1 MFFNK
6 DDQMFESDFD
16 DNNFDNFS
24 GMEPF
29 GKKVP
34 DGERFDDDSLS
45 TTDSDFTA
53 TTIENV
59 YSYDSD
65 ESSEDDLKGTL
76 ESEEVDVDLG
86 CTEGNVS
93 EKDSPLFENDLT
105 ASNDVNDT
113 SDSDALFSNHNK
125 VDSTDGAELNLPND
139 ENAVS
144 VSDESASLNEP
155 DDGDN
160 EVETN
165 SINSDLIRGH
175 IDTIILKALQDGDR
189 YGYDIIKEIEQ
200 KSGGKYLIKQP
211 TLYSCLKRLEVQGF
225 VKSYWG
231 SKSIGGRKKYFT
243 LTDMGKELFLRNQ
256 HDWKYSR
263 DVIDSLIS
271 DEDFGENEIV
281 SDNDNNVAGE
291 IAATTDFE
299 NGLSSM
305 SGETNPEALADDS
318 IKSDE
323 LEVTQ
328 NNVDITRQ
336 LSDSASNENAV
347 DENSNINLDVI
358 EQNNTV
364 TSEDIENANLA
375 ETIVSQESENI
386 VETNQN
392 RDVNDVQN
400 FVNEN
405 DDTERE
411 VESES
416 VNSDDDINVCDES
429 SALIDSIYAQQ
440 QSDSYIKD
448 VENAE
453 YTPTEPISSNEY
465 FNDSFY
471 DYGDNVSESDCSII
485 ERADVSDQNANSD
498 GSGELNLS
506 DDYNSAADETTIWR
520 KKSDRAS
527 ENSQPN
533 ASNSEFFS
541 YFETGASN
549 NSEEIES
556 IIEHEYSSVI
566 ASLIEN
572 NTISTGGS
580 SANIRTEGY
589 DFDDGSDT
597 SNIVRYNESDNVSND
612 EAERIEKSD
621 LGALREE
628 IRESSGEKLAIR
640 THNDATIKK
649 FNSKHYYYANRL
661 RLLKNGILYAFM
673 LIEICCCFYFI
684 EVKHNSFNVTK
695 FNLYMYIAAVI
706 LATSMPVYAFAKA
719 LADYYYRKRINFSP
733 RNSVLFSIA
742 VFILVS
748 MIVFFLNVYAGLL
761 VGEVNNYIS
770 TLILPIVLSTNF
782 IVDAVTF
789 NALYKSH
796 SYSIED

>member
-29 GKKVP
+29 GKKVS

-105 ASNDVNDT
+105 ASNDVNGT

-125 VDSTDGAELNLPND
+125 VDSTDAAELNLPND

-281 SDNDNNVAGE
+281 SDNDNNVA
-291 IAATTDFE
+291 D
-299 NGLSSM
+299 M

-318 IKSDE
+318 VKSDE

-336 LSDSASNENAV
+336 SSDSASNENAV
-347 DENSNINLDVI
+347 DENANINLDII

-364 TSEDIENANLA
+364 SSEDIENANLT
-375 ETIVSQESENI
+375 ETIVSQESENN

-400 FVNEN
+400 SVNEN

-465 FNDSFY
+465 FYDSFY

-520 KKSDRAS
+520 KKSDRSS
-527 ENSQPN
+527 ENSQSN

-541 YFETGASN
+541 YHETGASN

>member
-1 MFFNK
+1 
-6 DDQMFESDFD
+6 MFESDFD

-29 GKKVP
+29 GKKVS

-105 ASNDVNDT
+105 ASNDVNGT

-125 VDSTDGAELNLPND
+125 VDSTDAAELNLPND

-144 VSDESASLNEP
+144 VSDESASLNESA
-155 DDGDN
+155 DGDN

-281 SDNDNNVAGE
+281 SDNDNNVA
-291 IAATTDFE
+291 D
-299 NGLSSM
+299 M

-318 IKSDE
+318 VKSDE

-336 LSDSASNENAV
+336 SSDSASNENAV
-347 DENSNINLDVI
+347 DENANINLDII

-364 TSEDIENANLA
+364 SSEDIENANLT
-375 ETIVSQESENI
+375 ETIVSQESENN
-386 VETNQN
+386 VEKNQN

-520 KKSDRAS
+520 KKSDRSS
-527 ENSQPN
+527 ENSQSN

-541 YFETGASN
+541 YHETGASN

-572 NTISTGGS
+572 NTISTSGS

>member
-1 MFFNK
+1 
-6 DDQMFESDFD
+6 MFESDFD

-29 GKKVP
+29 GKKVS

-105 ASNDVNDT
+105 ASNDVNGT

-125 VDSTDGAELNLPND
+125 VDSTDAAELNLPND

-281 SDNDNNVAGE
+281 SDNDNNVA
-291 IAATTDFE
+291 D
-299 NGLSSM
+299 M

-318 IKSDE
+318 IKADE

-336 LSDSASNENAV
+336 SSDSASNENAV
-347 DENSNINLDVI
+347 DENANINLDII

-364 TSEDIENANLA
+364 SSEDIENANLT
-375 ETIVSQESENI
+375 ETIVSQESENN

-400 FVNEN
+400 SVNEN

-520 KKSDRAS
+520 KKSDRSS
-527 ENSQPN
+527 ENSQSN

-541 YFETGASN
+541 YHETGASN

-572 NTISTGGS
+572 NTISTSGS

-628 IRESSGEKLAIR
+628 IRESSGEKLEIR

-673 LIEICCCFYFI
+673 LIDICCCFYFI

>member
-29 GKKVP
+29 GKKVS

-105 ASNDVNDT
+105 ASNDVNGT

-125 VDSTDGAELNLPND
+125 VDSTDAAELNLPND

-281 SDNDNNVAGE
+281 SDNDNNVA
-291 IAATTDFE
+291 D
-299 NGLSSM
+299 M

-318 IKSDE
+318 IKADE

-336 LSDSASNENAV
+336 SSDSASNENAV
-347 DENSNINLDVI
+347 DENANINLDII

-364 TSEDIENANLA
+364 SSEDIENANLT
-375 ETIVSQESENI
+375 ETIVSQESENN

-400 FVNEN
+400 SVNEN

-520 KKSDRAS
+520 KKSDRSS
-527 ENSQPN
+527 ENSQSN
-533 ASNSEFFS
+533 ASNGEFFS
-541 YFETGASN
+541 YHETGASN

-572 NTISTGGS
+572 NTISTSGS

-628 IRESSGEKLAIR
+628 IRESSGEKLEIR

>member
-34 DGERFDDDSLS
+34 DGEHLDDDSLS

-105 ASNDVNDT
+105 ASNDVNGT

-125 VDSTDGAELNLPND
+125 VDSTDAAELNLPND

-281 SDNDNNVAGE
+281 SDNDNNVA
-291 IAATTDFE
+291 D
-299 NGLSSM
+299 M

-318 IKSDE
+318 VKSDE

-336 LSDSASNENAV
+336 SSDSASNENAV
-347 DENSNINLDVI
+347 DENANINLDII

-364 TSEDIENANLA
+364 SSEDIENANLT
-375 ETIVSQESENI
+375 ETIVSQESENN

-416 VNSDDDINVCDES
+416 VNPDDDINVCDES

-520 KKSDRAS
+520 KKSDRSS
-527 ENSQPN
+527 ENSQSN

-541 YFETGASN
+541 YHETGASN

-566 ASLIEN
+566 TSLIEN

>member
-1 MFFNK
+1 
-6 DDQMFESDFD
+6 MFESDFD

-29 GKKVP
+29 GKKVS

-105 ASNDVNDT
+105 ASNDVNGT

-125 VDSTDGAELNLPND
+125 VDSTDAAELNLPND

-155 DDGDN
+155 ADGDN

-281 SDNDNNVAGE
+281 SDNDNNVA
-291 IAATTDFE
+291 D
-299 NGLSSM
+299 M

-347 DENSNINLDVI
+347 DENANINLDII

-364 TSEDIENANLA
+364 SSEDIENANLT
-375 ETIVSQESENI
+375 ETIVSQESKNN

-416 VNSDDDINVCDES
+416 VNPDDDINVCDES

-485 ERADVSDQNANSD
+485 ERADVSEQNANSD

-520 KKSDRAS
+520 KKSDRSS
-527 ENSQPN
+527 ENSQSN

-541 YFETGASN
+541 YHETGASN

-640 THNDATIKK
+640 THSDATIKK

>member
-1 MFFNK
+1 
-6 DDQMFESDFD
+6 MFESDFD

-29 GKKVP
+29 GKKVS

-105 ASNDVNDT
+105 ASNDVNGT

-125 VDSTDGAELNLPND
+125 VDSTDAAELNLPND

-281 SDNDNNVAGE
+281 SDNDNNVA
-291 IAATTDFE
+291 D
-299 NGLSSM
+299 M

-336 LSDSASNENAV
+336 SSDSASNENAV
-347 DENSNINLDVI
+347 DENANINLDII

-364 TSEDIENANLA
+364 SSEDIENANLT
-375 ETIVSQESENI
+375 ETIVSQESENN

-485 ERADVSDQNANSD
+485 ERADVSNQNANSD

-520 KKSDRAS
+520 KKSDRSS
-527 ENSQPN
+527 ENSQSN

-541 YFETGASN
+541 YHETGASN

-640 THNDATIKK
+640 THSDATIKK

>member
-29 GKKVP
+29 GKKVS

-105 ASNDVNDT
+105 ASNDVNGT

-125 VDSTDGAELNLPND
+125 VDSTDAAELSLPND

-281 SDNDNNVAGE
+281 SDNDNNVA
-291 IAATTDFE
+291 D
-299 NGLSSM
+299 M

-318 IKSDE
+318 VKSDE
-323 LEVTQ
+323 LEVTR

-336 LSDSASNENAV
+336 SSDSASNENAV
-347 DENSNINLDVI
+347 DENANINLDII

-364 TSEDIENANLA
+364 SSEDIENANLT
-375 ETIVSQESENI
+375 ETIVSQESENN

-416 VNSDDDINVCDES
+416 VNPDDDINVCDES

-520 KKSDRAS
+520 KKSDRSS
-527 ENSQPN
+527 ENSQSN

-541 YFETGASN
+541 YHETGASN

>member
-105 ASNDVNDT
+105 ASNDVNGT

-125 VDSTDGAELNLPND
+125 VDSTDAAELNLPND

-281 SDNDNNVAGE
+281 SDNDNNVA
-291 IAATTDFE
+291 D
-299 NGLSSM
+299 M

-318 IKSDE
+318 IKADE

-336 LSDSASNENAV
+336 SSDSASNENAV
-347 DENSNINLDVI
+347 DENANINLDII

-364 TSEDIENANLA
+364 SSEDIENANLT
-375 ETIVSQESENI
+375 ETIVSQESENN

-520 KKSDRAS
+520 KKSDRSS
-527 ENSQPN
+527 ENSQSN

-541 YFETGASN
+541 YHETGASN

-572 NTISTGGS
+572 NTISTSGS

-640 THNDATIKK
+640 THSDATIKK

>member
-29 GKKVP
+29 GKKVS

-105 ASNDVNDT
+105 ASNDVNGT

-125 VDSTDGAELNLPND
+125 VDSTDAAELNLPND

-281 SDNDNNVAGE
+281 SDNDNNVA
-291 IAATTDFE
+291 D
-299 NGLSSM
+299 M

-336 LSDSASNENAV
+336 SSDSASNENAV
-347 DENSNINLDVI
+347 DENANINLDII

-364 TSEDIENANLA
+364 SSEDIENANLT
-375 ETIVSQESENI
+375 ETIVSQESENN

-520 KKSDRAS
+520 KKSDRSS
-527 ENSQPN
+527 ENSQSN

-541 YFETGASN
+541 YHETGASN

-572 NTISTGGS
+572 NTISTSGS

>member
-1 MFFNK
+1 
-6 DDQMFESDFD
+6 MFESDFD

-29 GKKVP
+29 GKKVS

-105 ASNDVNDT
+105 ASNDVNGT

-125 VDSTDGAELNLPND
+125 VDSTDAAELNLPND

-281 SDNDNNVAGE
+281 SDNDNNVA
-291 IAATTDFE
+291 D
-299 NGLSSM
+299 M

-318 IKSDE
+318 IKADE

-336 LSDSASNENAV
+336 SSDSASNENAV
-347 DENSNINLDVI
+347 DENANINLDII

-364 TSEDIENANLA
+364 SSEDIENANLT
-375 ETIVSQESENI
+375 ETIVSQESENN

-400 FVNEN
+400 SVNEN

-520 KKSDRAS
+520 KKSDRSS
-527 ENSQPN
+527 ENSQSN

-541 YFETGASN
+541 YHETGASN

-572 NTISTGGS
+572 NTISTSGS

-628 IRESSGEKLAIR
+628 IRESSGEKLEIR

>member
-29 GKKVP
+29 GKKVS

-105 ASNDVNDT
+105 ASNDVNGT

-125 VDSTDGAELNLPND
+125 VDSTDAAELNLPND

-281 SDNDNNVAGE
+281 SDNDNNVA
-291 IAATTDFE
+291 D
-299 NGLSSM
+299 M

-318 IKSDE
+318 IKADE

-336 LSDSASNENAV
+336 SSDSASNENAV
-347 DENSNINLDVI
+347 DENANINLDII

-364 TSEDIENANLA
+364 SSEDIENANLT
-375 ETIVSQESENI
+375 ETIVSQESENN

-400 FVNEN
+400 SVNEN

-520 KKSDRAS
+520 KKSDRSS
-527 ENSQPN
+527 ENSQSN

-541 YFETGASN
+541 YHETGASN

-572 NTISTGGS
+572 NTISTSGS

-628 IRESSGEKLAIR
+628 IRESSGEKLEIR

>member
-29 GKKVP
+29 GKKVS

-105 ASNDVNDT
+105 ASNDVNGT

-125 VDSTDGAELNLPND
+125 VDSTDAAELNLPND

-281 SDNDNNVAGE
+281 SDNDNNVA
-291 IAATTDFE
+291 D
-299 NGLSSM
+299 M

-318 IKSDE
+318 IKADE

-336 LSDSASNENAV
+336 SSDSASNENAV
-347 DENSNINLDVI
+347 DENANINLDII

-364 TSEDIENANLA
+364 SSEDIENANLT
-375 ETIVSQESENI
+375 ETIVSQESENN

-400 FVNEN
+400 SVNEN

-520 KKSDRAS
+520 KKSDRSS
-527 ENSQPN
+527 ENSQSN

-541 YFETGASN
+541 YHETGASN

-572 NTISTGGS
+572 NTISTSGS

>member
-29 GKKVP
+29 GKKVS

-105 ASNDVNDT
+105 ASNDVNGT

-125 VDSTDGAELNLPND
+125 VDSTDAAELNLPND

-281 SDNDNNVAGE
+281 SDNDNNVA
-291 IAATTDFE
+291 D
-299 NGLSSM
+299 M

-318 IKSDE
+318 VKSDE

-336 LSDSASNENAV
+336 SSDSASNENAV
-347 DENSNINLDVI
+347 DENANINLDII

-364 TSEDIENANLA
+364 SSEDIENANLT
-375 ETIVSQESENI
+375 ETIVSQESENN

-416 VNSDDDINVCDES
+416 VNPDDDINVCDES

-520 KKSDRAS
+520 KKSDRSS
-527 ENSQPN
+527 ENSQSN

-541 YFETGASN
+541 YHETGASN

-640 THNDATIKK
+640 THSDATIKK

>member
-29 GKKVP
+29 GKKVS

-105 ASNDVNDT
+105 ASNDVNGT

-125 VDSTDGAELNLPND
+125 VDSTDAAELNLPND

-281 SDNDNNVAGE
+281 SDNDNNVA
-291 IAATTDFE
+291 D
-299 NGLSSM
+299 M

-336 LSDSASNENAV
+336 SSDSASNENAV
-347 DENSNINLDVI
+347 DENANINLDII

-364 TSEDIENANLA
+364 SSEDIENANLT
-375 ETIVSQESENI
+375 ETIVSQESENN

-416 VNSDDDINVCDES
+416 VNPDDDINVCDES

-485 ERADVSDQNANSD
+485 ERADVSNQNANSD
-498 GSGELNLS
+498 GIGELNLS

-520 KKSDRAS
+520 KKSDRSS
-527 ENSQPN
+527 ENSQSN

-541 YFETGASN
+541 YHETGASN

>member
-281 SDNDNNVAGE
+281 SDNDNNVA
-291 IAATTDFE
+291 D
-299 NGLSSM
+299 M

-318 IKSDE
+318 VKSDE

-336 LSDSASNENAV
+336 SSDSASNENAV
-347 DENSNINLDVI
+347 DENANINLDII

-364 TSEDIENANLA
+364 SSEDIENANLT
-375 ETIVSQESENI
+375 ETIVSQESENN

-416 VNSDDDINVCDES
+416 VNPDDDINVCDES

-520 KKSDRAS
+520 KKSDRSS
-527 ENSQPN
+527 ENSQSN

-541 YFETGASN
+541 YHETGASN

-572 NTISTGGS
+572 NTISTSGS

-640 THNDATIKK
+640 THSDATIKK

-733 RNSVLFSIA
+733 KNSVLFSIA

>member
-1 MFFNK
+1 
-6 DDQMFESDFD
+6 MFESDFD

-281 SDNDNNVAGE
+281 SDNDNNVA
-291 IAATTDFE
+291 D
-299 NGLSSM
+299 M

-336 LSDSASNENAV
+336 SSDSASNENAV
-347 DENSNINLDVI
+347 DENANINLDII

-364 TSEDIENANLA
+364 SSEDIENANLT
-375 ETIVSQESENI
+375 ETIVSQESENN

-520 KKSDRAS
+520 KKSDRSS
-527 ENSQPN
+527 ENLQSN
-533 ASNSEFFS
+533 TSNSEFFS
-541 YFETGASN
+541 YHETGASN

-597 SNIVRYNESDNVSND
+597 SNIVRYNEPDNVSND

>member
-105 ASNDVNDT
+105 ASNDVNGT

-125 VDSTDGAELNLPND
+125 VDSTDAAELNLPND

-281 SDNDNNVAGE
+281 SDNDNNVA
-291 IAATTDFE
+291 D
-299 NGLSSM
+299 M

-336 LSDSASNENAV
+336 SSDSASNENAV
-347 DENSNINLDVI
+347 DENANINLDII

-364 TSEDIENANLA
+364 SSEDIENANLT
-375 ETIVSQESENI
+375 ETIVSQES
-386 VETNQN
+386 ETNQN

-400 FVNEN
+400 FVNEY

-416 VNSDDDINVCDES
+416 VNPDDDINVCDES

-520 KKSDRAS
+520 KKSDRSS
-527 ENSQPN
+527 ENSQSN

-541 YFETGASN
+541 YHETGASN

-566 ASLIEN
+566 TSLIEN

>member
-29 GKKVP
+29 GKKVS

-45 TTDSDFTA
+45 TADSDFTA

-105 ASNDVNDT
+105 ASNDVNGT

-125 VDSTDGAELNLPND
+125 VDSTDAAELNLPND

-144 VSDESASLNEP
+144 VSDESASLNES

-281 SDNDNNVAGE
+281 SDIVSDNDNNVA
-291 IAATTDFE
+291 D
-299 NGLSSM
+299 M

-318 IKSDE
+318 VKSDE

-336 LSDSASNENAV
+336 SSDSASNENAV
-347 DENSNINLDVI
+347 DENANINLDII

-364 TSEDIENANLA
+364 SSEDIENANLT
-375 ETIVSQESENI
+375 ETIVSQESENN

-485 ERADVSDQNANSD
+485 ERADVSNQNANSD

-520 KKSDRAS
+520 KKSDRSS
-527 ENSQPN
+527 ENSQSN

-541 YFETGASN
+541 YHETGASN

>member
-1 MFFNK
+1 
-6 DDQMFESDFD
+6 MFESDFD

-105 ASNDVNDT
+105 ASNDVNGT
-113 SDSDALFSNHNK
+113 SDSDALFINHNK
-125 VDSTDGAELNLPND
+125 VDSADAAELNLPND

-281 SDNDNNVAGE
+281 SDNDNNVA
-291 IAATTDFE
+291 D
-299 NGLSSM
+299 M

-336 LSDSASNENAV
+336 SSDSASNENAV
-347 DENSNINLDVI
+347 DENANINLDII

-364 TSEDIENANLA
+364 SSEDIENANLT
-375 ETIVSQESENI
+375 ETIVSQESENN

-498 GSGELNLS
+498 GSGKLNLS

-520 KKSDRAS
+520 KKSDRSS
-527 ENSQPN
+527 ENSQSN

-541 YFETGASN
+541 YHETGASN

>member
-1 MFFNK
+1 
-6 DDQMFESDFD
+6 MFESDFD

-29 GKKVP
+29 GKKVS

-105 ASNDVNDT
+105 ASNDVNGT

-125 VDSTDGAELNLPND
+125 VDSTDAAELNLPND

-281 SDNDNNVAGE
+281 SDNDNNVA
-291 IAATTDFE
+291 D
-299 NGLSSM
+299 M

-318 IKSDE
+318 VKSDE

-336 LSDSASNENAV
+336 SSDSASNENAV
-347 DENSNINLDVI
+347 DENANINLDII

-364 TSEDIENANLA
+364 SSEDIENANLT
-375 ETIVSQESENI
+375 ETIVSQESENN

-400 FVNEN
+400 SVNEN

-520 KKSDRAS
+520 KKSDRSS
-527 ENSQPN
+527 ENSQSN

-541 YFETGASN
+541 YHETGASN

-566 ASLIEN
+566 TSLIEN

-640 THNDATIKK
+640 THSDATIKK

>member
-1 MFFNK
+1 
-6 DDQMFESDFD
+6 MFESDFD

-29 GKKVP
+29 GKKVS

-105 ASNDVNDT
+105 ASNDVNGT

-125 VDSTDGAELNLPND
+125 VDSTDAAELNLPND

-281 SDNDNNVAGE
+281 SDNDNNVA
-291 IAATTDFE
+291 D
-299 NGLSSM
+299 M

-318 IKSDE
+318 VKSDE

-336 LSDSASNENAV
+336 SSDSASNENAV
-347 DENSNINLDVI
+347 DENANINLDII

-364 TSEDIENANLA
+364 SSEDIENANLT
-375 ETIVSQESENI
+375 ETIVSQESENN

-400 FVNEN
+400 SVNEN

-520 KKSDRAS
+520 KKSDRSS
-527 ENSQPN
+527 ENSQSN

-541 YFETGASN
+541 YHETGASN

-640 THNDATIKK
+640 THSDATIKK

-719 LADYYYRKRINFSP
+719 LSDYYYRKRINFSP

>member
-76 ESEEVDVDLG
+76 ESEEADFDLG

-105 ASNDVNDT
+105 ASNDVNGT
-113 SDSDALFSNHNK
+113 SDSDALFSNHDK
-125 VDSTDGAELNLPND
+125 VDSADAAELNLPND

-281 SDNDNNVAGE
+281 SDNDNNVA
-291 IAATTDFE
+291 D
-299 NGLSSM
+299 M

-318 IKSDE
+318 VKSDE

-336 LSDSASNENAV
+336 SSDSASNENAV
-347 DENSNINLDVI
+347 DENANINLDII

-364 TSEDIENANLA
+364 SSEDIENANLT
-375 ETIVSQESENI
+375 ETIVSQESENN

-416 VNSDDDINVCDES
+416 VNPDDDINVCDES

-520 KKSDRAS
+520 KKSDRSS
-527 ENSQPN
+527 ENSQSN

-541 YFETGASN
+541 YHETGASN

-572 NTISTGGS
+572 NTISTSGS

>member
-29 GKKVP
+29 GKKVS

-105 ASNDVNDT
+105 ASNDVNGT

-125 VDSTDGAELNLPND
+125 VDSTDAAELNLPND

-281 SDNDNNVAGE
+281 SDNDNNVA
-291 IAATTDFE
+291 D
-299 NGLSSM
+299 M

-318 IKSDE
+318 VKSDE

-336 LSDSASNENAV
+336 SSDSASNENAV
-347 DENSNINLDVI
+347 DENANINLDII

-364 TSEDIENANLA
+364 SSEDIENANLT
-375 ETIVSQESENI
+375 ETIVSQESENN

-400 FVNEN
+400 SVNEN

-520 KKSDRAS
+520 KKSDRSS
-527 ENSQPN
+527 ENSQSN

-541 YFETGASN
+541 YHETGASN

-706 LATSMPVYAFAKA
+706 LATSMPVYAFARA

>member
-29 GKKVP
+29 GKKVS

-105 ASNDVNDT
+105 ASNDVNGT

-125 VDSTDGAELNLPND
+125 VDSTDAAELNLPND

-281 SDNDNNVAGE
+281 SDNDNNVA
-291 IAATTDFE
+291 D
-299 NGLSSM
+299 M

-336 LSDSASNENAV
+336 SSDSASNENAV
-347 DENSNINLDVI
+347 DENANINLDII

-364 TSEDIENANLA
+364 SSEDIENANLT
-375 ETIVSQESENI
+375 ETIVSQES
-386 VETNQN
+386 ETNQN

-411 VESES
+411 VELES

-520 KKSDRAS
+520 KKSDRSS
-527 ENSQPN
+527 ENSQSN

-541 YFETGASN
+541 YHETGASN

-706 LATSMPVYAFAKA
+706 LATSMPVYAFARA

>member
-29 GKKVP
+29 GKKVS

-105 ASNDVNDT
+105 ASNDVNGT

-125 VDSTDGAELNLPND
+125 VDSTDAAELNLPND

-281 SDNDNNVAGE
+281 SDNDNNVA
-291 IAATTDFE
+291 D
-299 NGLSSM
+299 M

-336 LSDSASNENAV
+336 SSDSASNENAV
-347 DENSNINLDVI
+347 DENANINLDII

-364 TSEDIENANLA
+364 SSEDIENANLT
-375 ETIVSQESENI
+375 ETIVSQESENN

-416 VNSDDDINVCDES
+416 VNPDDDINVCDES

-485 ERADVSDQNANSD
+485 ERADVSNQNANSD

-520 KKSDRAS
+520 KKSDRSS
-527 ENSQPN
+527 ENSQSN

-541 YFETGASN
+541 YHETGASN

-640 THNDATIKK
+640 THSDATIKK

>member
-1 MFFNK
+1 
-6 DDQMFESDFD
+6 MFESDFD

-29 GKKVP
+29 GKKVS

-105 ASNDVNDT
+105 ASNDVNGT

-125 VDSTDGAELNLPND
+125 VDSTDAAELNLPND

-271 DEDFGENEIV
+271 DEDFGENVIV
-281 SDNDNNVAGE
+281 SDNDNNVA
-291 IAATTDFE
+291 D
-299 NGLSSM
+299 M

-318 IKSDE
+318 VKSDE

-336 LSDSASNENAV
+336 SSDSASNENAV
-347 DENSNINLDVI
+347 DENANINLDII

-364 TSEDIENANLA
+364 SSEDIENANLT
-375 ETIVSQESENI
+375 ETIVSQESENN

-453 YTPTEPISSNEY
+453 YTPTDPISSNEY

-520 KKSDRAS
+520 KKSDRSS
-527 ENSQPN
+527 ENSQSN

-541 YFETGASN
+541 YHETGASN

-706 LATSMPVYAFAKA
+706 LATSMPVYAFARA

>member
-29 GKKVP
+29 GKKVS

-105 ASNDVNDT
+105 ASNDVNGT

-125 VDSTDGAELNLPND
+125 VDSTDAAELNLPND

-281 SDNDNNVAGE
+281 SDNDNNVA
-291 IAATTDFE
+291 D
-299 NGLSSM
+299 M

-318 IKSDE
+318 VKSDE

-336 LSDSASNENAV
+336 SSDSASNENAV
-347 DENSNINLDVI
+347 DENANINLDII

-364 TSEDIENANLA
+364 SSEDIENANLT
-375 ETIVSQESENI
+375 ETIVSQESENN

-400 FVNEN
+400 SVNEN

-520 KKSDRAS
+520 KKSDRSS
-527 ENSQPN
+527 ENSQSN

-541 YFETGASN
+541 YHETGASN

>member
-1 MFFNK
+1 
-6 DDQMFESDFD
+6 MFESDFD

-125 VDSTDGAELNLPND
+125 VDSTDAAELNLPND

-281 SDNDNNVAGE
+281 SDNDNNVA
-291 IAATTDFE
+291 D
-299 NGLSSM
+299 M

-336 LSDSASNENAV
+336 SSDSASNENAV
-347 DENSNINLDVI
+347 DENANINLDII

-364 TSEDIENANLA
+364 LSEDIENANLT
-375 ETIVSQESENI
+375 ETIVSQESENN

-416 VNSDDDINVCDES
+416 VNPDDDINVCDES

-453 YTPTEPISSNEY
+453 YIPTEPISSNEY

-520 KKSDRAS
+520 KKSDRSS
-527 ENSQPN
+527 ENSQSN

-541 YFETGASN
+541 YHETGASN

-566 ASLIEN
+566 TSLIEN

-719 LADYYYRKRINFSP
+719 LSDYYYRKRINFSP

>member
-29 GKKVP
+29 GKKVS

-105 ASNDVNDT
+105 ASNDVNGT

-125 VDSTDGAELNLPND
+125 VDSTDAAELNLPND

-281 SDNDNNVAGE
+281 SDNDNNVA
-291 IAATTDFE
+291 D
-299 NGLSSM
+299 M

-318 IKSDE
+318 VKSDE

-336 LSDSASNENAV
+336 SSDSASNENAV
-347 DENSNINLDVI
+347 DENANINLDII

-364 TSEDIENANLA
+364 SSEDIENANLT
-375 ETIVSQESENI
+375 ETIVSQESENN

-453 YTPTEPISSNEY
+453 YTPTDPISSNEY

-520 KKSDRAS
+520 KKSDRSS
-527 ENSQPN
+527 ENSQSN

-541 YFETGASN
+541 YHETGASN

-706 LATSMPVYAFAKA
+706 LATSMPVYAFARA

>member
-45 TTDSDFTA
+45 TTDSDFAA

-76 ESEEVDVDLG
+76 ESEEEDVDLG

-125 VDSTDGAELNLPND
+125 VDSTDAAELNLPND

-281 SDNDNNVAGE
+281 SDNDNNVA
-291 IAATTDFE
+291 D
-299 NGLSSM
+299 M

-318 IKSDE
+318 IKADE

-336 LSDSASNENAV
+336 SSDSASNENAV
-347 DENSNINLDVI
+347 DENANINLDII

-364 TSEDIENANLA
+364 SSEDIENANLT
-375 ETIVSQESENI
+375 ETIVSQESENN

-400 FVNEN
+400 SVNEN

-520 KKSDRAS
+520 KKSDRSS
-527 ENSQPN
+527 ENSQSN

-541 YFETGASN
+541 YHETGASN

-572 NTISTGGS
+572 NTISTSGS

>member
-29 GKKVP
+29 GKKVS

-105 ASNDVNDT
+105 ASNDVNGT

-125 VDSTDGAELNLPND
+125 VDSTDAAELNLPND

-281 SDNDNNVAGE
+281 SDNDNNVA
-291 IAATTDFE
+291 D
-299 NGLSSM
+299 M

-318 IKSDE
+318 VKSDE

-336 LSDSASNENAV
+336 SSDSASNENAV
-347 DENSNINLDVI
+347 DENANINLDII

-364 TSEDIENANLA
+364 SSEDIENANLT
-375 ETIVSQESENI
+375 ETIVSQESENN

-416 VNSDDDINVCDES
+416 VNFDDDINVCDES

-453 YTPTEPISSNEY
+453 YTPTDPISSNEY

-520 KKSDRAS
+520 KKSDRSS
-527 ENSQPN
+527 ENSQSN

-541 YFETGASN
+541 YHETGASN

>member
-76 ESEEVDVDLG
+76 ESEEADFDLG

-105 ASNDVNDT
+105 ASNDVNGT
-113 SDSDALFSNHNK
+113 SDSDALFSNHDK
-125 VDSTDGAELNLPND
+125 VDSADGAELNLPND

-281 SDNDNNVAGE
+281 SDNDNNVA
-291 IAATTDFE
+291 D
-299 NGLSSM
+299 M

-318 IKSDE
+318 VKSDE

-336 LSDSASNENAV
+336 SSDSASNENAV
-347 DENSNINLDVI
+347 DENANINLDII

-364 TSEDIENANLA
+364 SSEDIENANLT
-375 ETIVSQESENI
+375 ETIVSQESENN

-416 VNSDDDINVCDES
+416 VNPDDDINVCDES

-520 KKSDRAS
+520 KKSDRSS
-527 ENSQPN
+527 ENSQSN

-541 YFETGASN
+541 YHETGASN

-572 NTISTGGS
+572 NTISTSGS

>member
-6 DDQMFESDFD
+6 DDQIFESDFD

-125 VDSTDGAELNLPND
+125 VDSTDAAELNLPND

-281 SDNDNNVAGE
+281 SDNDNNVA
-291 IAATTDFE
+291 D
-299 NGLSSM
+299 M

-336 LSDSASNENAV
+336 SSDSASNENAV
-347 DENSNINLDVI
+347 DENANINLDII

-364 TSEDIENANLA
+364 SSEDIENANLT
-375 ETIVSQESENI
+375 ETIVSQESENN

-520 KKSDRAS
+520 KKSDRSS
-527 ENSQPN
+527 ENSQSN

-541 YFETGASN
+541 YHETGASN

-628 IRESSGEKLAIR
+628 IRKSSGEKLAIR

>member
-29 GKKVP
+29 GKKVS

-76 ESEEVDVDLG
+76 ESVEVDVDLG

-105 ASNDVNDT
+105 ASNDVNGT

-125 VDSTDGAELNLPND
+125 VDSTDAAELNLPND

-281 SDNDNNVAGE
+281 SDNDNNVA
-291 IAATTDFE
+291 D
-299 NGLSSM
+299 M

-318 IKSDE
+318 VKSDE

-336 LSDSASNENAV
+336 SSDSASNENAV
-347 DENSNINLDVI
+347 DENANINLDII

-364 TSEDIENANLA
+364 SSEDIENANLT
-375 ETIVSQESENI
+375 ETIVSQESENN

-400 FVNEN
+400 SVNEN

-506 DDYNSAADETTIWR
+506 DDYNSAADETTILR
-520 KKSDRAS
+520 KKSDRSS
-527 ENSQPN
+527 ENSQSN

-541 YFETGASN
+541 YHETGASN

-566 ASLIEN
+566 TSLIEN

>member
-29 GKKVP
+29 GKKVS

-76 ESEEVDVDLG
+76 ESEEEDVDLG

-125 VDSTDGAELNLPND
+125 VDSTDAAELNLPND

-281 SDNDNNVAGE
+281 SDNDNNVA
-291 IAATTDFE
+291 D
-299 NGLSSM
+299 M

-347 DENSNINLDVI
+347 DENANINLDII

-364 TSEDIENANLA
+364 SSEDIENANLT
-375 ETIVSQESENI
+375 ETIVSQESENN

-416 VNSDDDINVCDES
+416 VNPDDDINVCDES

-485 ERADVSDQNANSD
+485 ERADVSEQNANSD
-498 GSGELNLS
+498 GSSELNLS

-520 KKSDRAS
+520 KKSDRSS
-527 ENSQPN
+527 ENSQSN

-541 YFETGASN
+541 YHETGASN

-640 THNDATIKK
+640 THSDATIKK

>member
-29 GKKVP
+29 GKKVS

-105 ASNDVNDT
+105 ASNDVNGT

-125 VDSTDGAELNLPND
+125 VDSTDAAELNLPND

-281 SDNDNNVAGE
+281 SDNDNNVA
-291 IAATTDFE
+291 D
-299 NGLSSM
+299 M

-318 IKSDE
+318 VKSDE

-336 LSDSASNENAV
+336 SSDSASNENAV
-347 DENSNINLDVI
+347 DENANINLDII

-364 TSEDIENANLA
+364 SSEDIENANLT
-375 ETIVSQESENI
+375 ETIVSQESENN

-400 FVNEN
+400 SVNEN

-520 KKSDRAS
+520 KKSDRSS
-527 ENSQPN
+527 ENSQSN

-541 YFETGASN
+541 YHETGASN

-572 NTISTGGS
+572 NTISTSGS

>member
-6 DDQMFESDFD
+6 DNQMFESDFD

-29 GKKVP
+29 GKKVS

-86 CTEGNVS
+86 CTEANVS

-105 ASNDVNDT
+105 ASNDVNGT

-125 VDSTDGAELNLPND
+125 VDSTDAAELNLPND

-281 SDNDNNVAGE
+281 SDNDNNVA
-291 IAATTDFE
+291 D
-299 NGLSSM
+299 M

-336 LSDSASNENAV
+336 SSDSASNENAV
-347 DENSNINLDVI
+347 DENANINLDII

-364 TSEDIENANLA
+364 SSEDIENANLT
-375 ETIVSQESENI
+375 ETIVSQES
-386 VETNQN
+386 ETNQN

-485 ERADVSDQNANSD
+485 ERADVSNQNANSD

-520 KKSDRAS
+520 KKSDRSS
-527 ENSQPN
+527 ENSQSN

-541 YFETGASN
+541 YHETGASN

-640 THNDATIKK
+640 THSDATIKK

-684 EVKHNSFNVTK
+684 EVKHNSFNMTK

>member
-29 GKKVP
+29 GKKVS

-105 ASNDVNDT
+105 ASNDVNGT

-125 VDSTDGAELNLPND
+125 VDSTDAAELNLPND

-281 SDNDNNVAGE
+281 SDNDNNVA
-291 IAATTDFE
+291 D
-299 NGLSSM
+299 M

-318 IKSDE
+318 IKADE

-336 LSDSASNENAV
+336 SSDSASNENAV
-347 DENSNINLDVI
+347 DENANINLDII

-364 TSEDIENANLA
+364 SSEDIENANLT
-375 ETIVSQESENI
+375 ETIVSQESENN

-520 KKSDRAS
+520 KKSDRSS
-527 ENSQPN
+527 ENSQSN

-541 YFETGASN
+541 YHETGASN

-621 LGALREE
+621 LGVLREE

-640 THNDATIKK
+640 THSDATIKK

-706 LATSMPVYAFAKA
+706 LATSMPVYAFARA